1 MIHFRR
7 IPKKS
12 PIHNFHTML
21 KDDIYA
27 EIISAMKAKNDL
39 KKEALKMIKAE
50 IMKLEVSG
58 ADVQADD
65 EAVLKI
71 LSKAVKQRKEAAEG
85 FIKGGNQES
94 ADKELAEAAIY
105 EAYLPELMGEEDITK
120 VVQSV
125 IDQVGASGPSDMG
138 KVMGPV
144 MGQLNGKADGNLVK
158 EVVQKLLNA

>member
-1 MIHFRR
+1 
-7 IPKKS
+7 
-12 PIHNFHTML
+12 ML

-27 EIISAMKAKNDL
+27 EIIVAMKAKDEL

-58 ADVQADD
+58 ADVIADD
-65 EAVLKI
+65 EAVLRI
-71 LSKAVKQRKEAAEG
+71 LTKAVKQRKEAAEG

-105 EAYLPELMGEEDITK
+105 EAYLPELMGEEEVSKI
-120 VVQSV
+120 VQGV

-138 KVMGPV
+138 KVMGAA
-144 MGQLNGKADGNLVK
+144 MGQLSGKADGNMVK
-158 EVVQKLLNA
+158 EVVQKLLQS